1 MNIEK
6 CNVNDLVASKY
17 NPRKNLKPSDPEYQ
31 KIKNSIEH
39 FGYVDPIIINKDK
52 TIISGHQRAKVL
64 RDLEYNEI
72 DVVIVDLNKNDEK
85 ALNIA
90 LNKIEGEW
98 DIQLLDDL
106 INDLKMQDYNI
117 DFTGFDIE
125 ELNNLFNFELDGQN
139 NEQNK
144 YTDKVDIPQYQI
156 TGEKPNIDDLVNISK
171 AQELIDEI
179 KNSNLKEAEKE
190 FLYKSAYRHYIF
202 DYSKIAEYYAHAD
215 KEMQELMEKS
225 ALVIIDFDDAIKN
238 GYTRLASQIEE
249 MRQEDYYE

>member
-1 MNIEK
+1 MTYLNTYVYGEPQYLPIDE
-6 CNVNDLVASKY
+6 NHEIAPNTPYHHSKMLAEDACRFY
-17 NPRKNLKPSDPEYQ
+17 NCYMGLDITFLRMFKVFGPEE
-31 KIKNSIEH
+31 S
-39 FGYVDPIIINKDK
+39 NKFL
-52 TIISGHQRAKVL
+52 IPQLI
-64 RDLEYNEI
+64 I
-72 DVVIVDLNKNDEK
+72 DVLDPQKKVIEV
-85 ALNIA
+85 
-90 LNKIEGEW
+90 
-98 DIQLLDDL
+98 
-106 INDLKMQDYNI
+106 
-117 DFTGFDIE
+117 
-125 ELNNLFNFELDGQN
+125 NNLAPKRD
-139 NEQNK
+139 
-144 YTDKVDIPQYQI
+144 YIY
-156 TGEKPNIDDLVNISK
+156 IDDLVNISK